1 MSDAAI
7 SVRAL
12 SKAYRLYRRSPY
24 RLLDFLGLRIGS
36 ADRHFKEFT
45 ALEDVSFD
53 IARGSTV
60 GIIGRNGA
68 GKSTLLKLLSGV
80 SPPTRGEVVLN
91 GPVSCLLELGTGF
104 HPDLTGHENI
114 YVSGLYLGLDRTTMD
129 ALYDDIVAFAELG
142 EFIHQP
148 VRTYSTGMYMR
159 LAFSVATCV
168 PAEIRIID
176 EVLGVGDAYFFGKC
190 LRRIREWGRQGCT
203 TVLVSH
209 DNGAVLRLC
218 SRCLWIEQGRVKADG
233 PPLEVVTAYLH
244 SVYENHDRNMAMG
257 GQACSE
263 AQHVSYS
270 LRAGKSIRID
280 EVTCLGES
288 GQAMSEFP
296 MGTPMIM
303 RVAYRS
309 DVDLSDAVVSV
320 VVYRED
326 GVTVLNAISSVD
338 GVFVDL
344 RRGQGAVDLLFDRLL
359 LGPGDYSV
367 AVGIYPSLDL
377 SDSSAVQ
384 HAVIWAKTAV
394 FRVLRD
400 VSIAVDLGVVRHP
413 VRWKV
418 RAFK

>member
-1 MSDAAI
+1 MSNVAI

-24 RLLDFLGLRIGS
+24 RLLDFLGLRIGDANRYS
-36 ADRHFKEFT
+36 KEFW
-45 ALEDVSFD
+45 ALEDVTFD

-80 SPPTRGEVVLN
+80 SAPTRGEVELN

-114 YVSGLYLGLDRTTMD
+114 YVSGLYMGLDRTTMD
-129 ALYDDIVAFAELG
+129 ALYEDIVDFAELG

-159 LAFSVATCV
+159 LAFSVAICV
-168 PAEIRIID
+168 PADIRIID

-190 LRRIREWGRQGCT
+190 LRRIRELSQQGCT

-233 PPLEVVTAYLH
+233 PPLEVITAYLH
-244 SVYENHDRNMAMG
+244 SIYEKHDRNMARG
-257 GQACSE
+257 RHACSE
-263 AQHVSYS
+263 AQKVSHA
-270 LRAGKSIRID
+270 LRSSESIRVD
-280 EVTCLGES
+280 EVTCLSES
-288 GQAMSEFP
+288 GKPMNEFP
-296 MGTPMIM
+296 MGAPMIIRIM
-303 RVAYRS
+303 YQS
-309 DVDLSDAVVSV
+309 EVDLSEAVVSV

-326 GVTVLNAISSVD
+326 GVTVLNALSSTD

-344 RRGQGAVDLLFDRLL
+344 CRGNGAIDLMFDQLL

-384 HAVIWAKTAV
+384 HAVIWSRTAV
-394 FRVLRD
+394 FCVLRD
-400 VSIAVDLGVVRHP
+400 VSIAMDLGVVRHP

-418 RAFK
+418 CAFK